1 MNEKWKVSIVTV
13 AYNSEM
19 TIGRTIESVLKQ
31 TYSSS
36 LKYLIIDGEPT
47 DKTV

>member
-19 TIGRTIESVLKQ
+19 TIGRIIESVLNQ
-31 TYSSS
+31 TYC
-36 LKYLIIDGEPT
+36 LFN
-47 DKTV
+47 KTQCKCY